1 MTSATGISERKP
13 PQSGFTLVELVVAML
28 IIGIASAA
36 IVLGL
41 PDGSDSPRRTAERL
55 AARAVAARDL
65 AIMSGRSVRLTADAG
80 GVATFVATPAGWQPP
95 PERALAMT
103 RLPAGLAL
111 SASPEGPIDFD
122 ATGLATPARL
132 LVSGRGG
139 AAAVT
144 IDAAGG
150 INAGPA

>member
-1 MTSATGISERKP
+1 MTSATGISERP
-13 PQSGFTLVELVVAML
+13 ARDAGFTLVELVVAML

-41 PDGSDSPRRTAERL
+41 PDGRDSARTAAERL

-65 AIMSGRSVRLTADAG
+65 AIVSGRPVRLAPAAG
-80 GVATFVATPAGWQPP
+80 GITLLVATPAGWQAP
-95 PERALAMT
+95 PEAAMAGLT
-103 RLPAGLAL
+103 LPAGLAL
-111 SASPEGPIDFD
+111 VASPEGPIDFD
-122 ATGLATPARL
+122 ATGLASPARL
-132 LVSGRGG
+132 LLSGNDG

-150 INAGPA
+150 VHAGPA